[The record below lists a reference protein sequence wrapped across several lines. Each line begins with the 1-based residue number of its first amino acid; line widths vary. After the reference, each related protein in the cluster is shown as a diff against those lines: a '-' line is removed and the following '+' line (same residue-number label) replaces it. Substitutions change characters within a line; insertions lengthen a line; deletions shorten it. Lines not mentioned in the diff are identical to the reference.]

1 MGFDAYDFILSA
13 IVFSIYAPICI
24 ISIIFTFLPDIYTR
38 IHETLNFS
46 VFSTPIILS
55 PIERSIDWFDI
66 WAMKNNKVVGPF
78 LIVLSIYDIKSFFD
92 LIFYM

>member
-13 IVFSIYAPICI
+13 IVFSIYAPICL
-24 ISIIFTFLPDIYTR
+24 ISIIFTFFLDTYIK
-38 IHETLNFS
+38 IHETLNFP

-55 PIERSIDWFDI
+55 PIERSIDWFDN
-66 WAMKNNKVVGPF
+66 WAMKNNKIIGPF
-78 LIVLSIYDIKSFFD
+78 LIILSIYDIKSFFD